1 VAGRYRRFSGLPPG
15 TRDRV
20 NGLLGAFSKFPPDA
34 LEFLREYQIHQDREN
49 RFTLRLKTA
58 GPVPDSFT
66 AEMQR
71 VWTTFGGTPPAP
83 LTIGAVD
90 RIPRSPS
97 GKHLDFTS
105 DLYDDDY
112 ARTDD
117 HDPTG
122 A

>member
-1 VAGRYRRFSGLPPG
+1 
-15 TRDRV
+15 
-20 NGLLGAFSKFPPDA
+20 LGAFAKFPTDA
-34 LEFLREYQIHQDREN
+34 LEFLREYQIHQDRAN
-49 RFTLRLKTA
+49 RFTLRLKTT
-58 GPVPDSFT
+58 GPVPESFT

-71 VWTTFGGTPPAP
+71 VWTTLGGTPPAP